1 MKFFGRRNNSR
12 FHGESE
18 LMAINPKTHGLME
31 SN

>member
-12 FHGESE
+12 FRGENE
-18 LMAINPKTHGLME
+18 LMDINPKTHGLME